1 MKVDGWGESF
11 EWDSVRA
18 IQVQDEQAAAAAAT
32 SEDLWRSTPLLAAV
46 DLARRAAAVARGLP
60 SWCST
65 PVLPERFAGDSG
77 CPPVAET
84 PFAVGQTVQYWSDTH
99 SRWIYGTVRT
109 VHDNGVLDLDEKHGL
124 DPSEVAVRVPDVPGH
139 VQDHQAAWE
148 EREKSRRQ
156 TSKWPKAE
164 CYCCDLVLPCYRAAK
179 AVPHTSASPEEVSRV
194 IRETKEL
201 CADIDA
207 HVSTIQLYGV
217 DYAIEPPGW
226 RPAPVLSPGGGV
238 SPAETLRMWSWAADG
253 ASTITGGERSARSEW
268 TESATPGGTPC
279 SAAAPSPRLDE
290 VFAAAVA
297 EDLRSTLSR
306 HPGARTYKRNGL
318 SKTM

>member
-1 MKVDGWGESF
+1 
-11 EWDSVRA
+11 
-18 IQVQDEQAAAAAAT
+18 
-32 SEDLWRSTPLLAAV
+32 
-46 DLARRAAAVARGLP
+46 
-60 SWCST
+60 
-65 PVLPERFAGDSG
+65 
-77 CPPVAET
+77 
-84 PFAVGQTVQYWSDTH
+84 VQYWSDTH

-124 DPSEVAVRVPDVPGH
+124 DPSQVAVRVPDVPGH

-148 EREKSRRQ
+148 EREGSRQ
-156 TSKWPKAE
+156 TSKWPKAD

-179 AVPHTSASPEEVSRV
+179 AVPHISASPEEVSRV

-207 HVSTIQLYGV
+207 QLSTIQLYGV
-217 DYAIEPPGW
+217 DYAVEPPGHTG
-226 RPAPVLSPGGGV
+226 RPFPLSPGGGA

-253 ASTITGGERSARSEW
+253 ASTITGGDRSARSEW
-268 TESATPGGTPC
+268 TESATPC

-306 HPGARTYKRNGL
+306 QTGARTYKRNGL